1 MGSKCL
7 ADPTFEH
14 PLKKVNQNSIVKE
27 FGEFA
32 PDKVTVEYLAAN
44 NSNATKLI
52 KDAGWN

>member
-1 MGSKCL
+1 VGSKCL

-32 PDKVTVEYLAAN
+32 PDKVTVEHLGAN
-44 NSNATKLI
+44 NSNSK
-52 KDAGWN
+52 N